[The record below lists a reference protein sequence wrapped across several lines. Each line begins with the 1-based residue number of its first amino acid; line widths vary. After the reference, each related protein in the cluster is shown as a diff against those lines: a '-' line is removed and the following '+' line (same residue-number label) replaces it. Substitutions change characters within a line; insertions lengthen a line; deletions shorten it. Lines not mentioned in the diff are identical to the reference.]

1 MESIETLIPDNE
13 GNHLVVV
20 LTFYDN
26 SQKTDTFQIPS
37 EFADIEI
44 ADISI
49 EKLELSQPLGIRA
62 FFKMCQWLIM
72 QFSQYSNT
80 VFFFICSTDPLETNH
95 DKVAPELY
103 RWNLFEALYKRY
115 VMILDKGGIDSKEI
129 IVGPNGY
136 QTYARIF
143 YRASQTPV
151 IHLVVAHLN
160 NKYNQ

>member
-62 FFKMCQWLIM
+62 LFKMCQWLIM

-80 VFFFICSTDPLETNH
+80 VFSFIC
-95 DKVAPELY
+95 
-103 RWNLFEALYKRY
+103 
-115 VMILDKGGIDSKEI
+115 
-129 IVGPNGY
+129 
-136 QTYARIF
+136 F
-143 YRASQTPV
+143 YMLHRS
-151 IHLVVAHLN
+151 VV
-160 NKYNQ
+160 NQS